1 MKKKYKL
8 KIGRLLLV
16 IILAG
21 LGVSLLVVGIN
32 KNIISVNAPIINSKK
47 YNEIPKPKVEESKIS
62 LVAIGDALIHGA
74 IYQNVKSSNY
84 DFKPIFSEVKDVFSN
99 YDLRFY
105 NQETIL
111 GGKELGLSTYPQFN
125 SPTEVGDA
133 FMDMG
138 FNLVSLA
145 TNHTL
150 DRGVSTNWKTIKNS
164 REYWNKQEN
173 VIAAGSYATQ
183 KEKDEVIVKEKNGI
197 KYGLLAYTTLTNGLT
212 IPKGKNYYLNVYNDA
227 LAKKDIE
234 ALRDKVDVLIVS
246 MHWGIEY

>member
-32 KNIISVNAPIINSKK
+32 KNIISVNAPIVNSKK

-84 DFKPIFSEVKDVFSN
+84 DFKPIFSEVKDVFSS

-164 REYWNKQEN
+164 RDYWNKQEN
-173 VIAAGSYATQ
+173 VIAA
-183 KEKDEVIVKEKNGI
+183 VKI
-197 KYGLLAYTTLTNGLT
+197 T
-212 IPKGKNYYLNVYNDA
+212 I
-227 LAKKDIE
+227 
-234 ALRDKVDVLIVS
+234 
-246 MHWGIEY
+246 

>member
-21 LGVSLLVVGIN
+21 FGVSLLVIGIN
-32 KNIISVNAPIINSKK
+32 KNIISVNAPIVNSKK

-62 LVAIGDALIHGA
+62 LIAVGDALIHGA
-74 IYQNVKSSNY
+74 IYQNVQKSNY
-84 DFKPIFSEVKDVFSN
+84 DFKPIFSEVKNVFSS

-111 GGKELGLSTYPQFN
+111 GGKEIGLSTYPQFN

-183 KEKDEVIVKEKNGI
+183 KEKDEAVLMYRNN
-197 KYGLLAYTTLTNGLT
+197 LLKLVLS
-212 IPKGKNYYLNVYNDA
+212 
-227 LAKKDIE
+227 
-234 ALRDKVDVLIVS
+234 ALRPTA
-246 MHWGIEY
+246 